1 MGPFKK
7 SVFVSSVAD
16 SENAADAANANDAT
30 SAMGDVGLPLAGT
43 TTQGRPIPTVRA
55 ESPTLSAAVSGGPAP
70 LARTIRLTPE
80 QEAAASYG
88 VGSRAVVATAGSG
101 KTTTMSARIARL
113 MLDFGVADSDILATT
128 FTRAAAS
135 DLKTRIDLM
144 TGRETGVVTGTI
156 HSFCMFLL
164 QSHFRILGYQRMPTI
179 IDESDVNG
187 LIDQIILQVTGV
199 SDKKQ
204 LTAFS
209 TSDVKKWIAEMDVR
223 EFSKDERDFDPYFL
237 ANPPKGAVTM
247 IGENF
252 KAKLRKYGYLD
263 FDSILVEALR
273 LLRTGGDAVAPFL
286 PRHVFIDEAQDLS
299 AIQWFLVEELGK
311 RAVSIDVIGDDD
323 QSIYMWRRALP
334 WRFRDFAERA
344 GSKLF
349 LSANRRCAADIVSL
363 AAEIIS
369 GVPPERRITK
379 DLTAAR
385 FETPGMVRFSVL
397 KSLESFH
404 LIANKIK
411 AEVEEGQ
418 GGGKP
423 RSYADYALIVRS
435 TTFTFPRA
443 EGALAAAEIPYKI
456 LGGKSSFD
464 RPESKFLRSVGALV
478 VSAWDGGG
486 DSGGAGGGGGSG
498 GGESAFGGQGEGSG
512 GGGGVLREPYLHWNS
527 VLSEVGVSGGAAEA
541 VITRAESMGGDAEAI
556 RDAVAASRL
565 GDDRK
570 RATLAVI
577 SAVRRLRADA
587 GGMTFGDFLFD
598 PVISGT
604 AMEIMRR
611 DVGKSIAARR
621 KKEGGLTQEMVDSL
635 IESGVSERANSFNQ
649 LLAPYAD
656 HSVHRALASI
666 ELNRDLSKDDG
677 TGEPM
682 VTLTTA
688 HSSKG
693 LEWRTVYVLEVN
705 AAAWPSPM
713 AGRGMSG
720 VPAKVMAEIMDEERR
735 LLYVSVTR
743 AKDELFLVTAA
754 VNTEKHEIQR
764 PSSFFPGWV
773 VEAVTPVIAESL
785 RTSSSKGLTLSFKKS

>member
-1 MGPFKK
+1 MGSFKK

-16 SENAADAANANDAT
+16 SENAVLGG
-30 SAMGDVGLPLAGT
+30 GDEPSGET
-43 TTQGRPIPTVRA
+43 TTSGNQPPPVRS
-55 ESPTLSAAVSGGPAP
+55 ESPSQPTSDGVIP
-70 LARTIRLTPE
+70 LARTIKLTPE

-113 MLDFGVADSDILATT
+113 MLDYGVADSDILATT

-135 DLKTRIDLM
+135 DLKSRIDLM

-164 QSHFRILGYQRMPTI
+164 QSHFRLLGYSRMPTI

-199 SDKKQ
+199 SDKKL
-204 LTAFS
+204 LTAFT

-237 ANPPKGAVTM
+237 ANPPKGAVAM

-273 LLRTGGDAVAPFL
+273 LLRAGGDALAPFL
-286 PRHVFIDEAQDLS
+286 HRHVFIDEAQDLS
-299 AIQWFLVEELGK
+299 AVQWFLVEELGK

-349 LSANRRCAADIVSL
+349 LSANRRCAANIVSL

-369 GVPPERRITK
+369 AVPPERRIIK

-385 FETPGMVRFSVL
+385 FEIPGMVRFSVL
-397 KSLESFH
+397 KNLESFH

-411 AEVEEGQ
+411 EEVEGSQ
-418 GGGKP
+418 GGDGRP
-423 RSYADYALIVRS
+423 RSYSDYALIVRS
-435 TTFTFPRA
+435 TTYTFPRA
-443 EGALAAAEIPYKI
+443 EGALSAAEIPYKI
-456 LGGKSSFD
+456 LGGNSSFD
-464 RPESKFLRSVGALV
+464 RPESKFLRAVGALV
-478 VSAWDGGG
+478 VSGGDVGEFGGG
-486 DSGGAGGGGGSG
+486 G
-498 GGESAFGGQGEGSG
+498 GGESAFGGLDGGSG
-512 GGGGVLREPYLHWNS
+512 SGGGVLREPYIHWNS

-541 VITRAESMGGDAEAI
+541 VITRAESMGGDAAAI

-570 RATLAVI
+570 RATLAVV
-577 SAVRRLRADA
+577 SAVRRLRSDV

-598 PVISGT
+598 PIISGT
-604 AMEIMRR
+604 AMEIIRR

-635 IESGVSERANSFNQ
+635 IDSGVTERANAFNQ

-656 HSVHRALASI
+656 YSVHRALASI
-666 ELNRDLSKDDG
+666 ELNRDMSKDDG

-705 AAAWPSPM
+705 ASSWPSPM

-754 VNTEKHEIQR
+754 VNSEKFEINR
-764 PSSFFPGWV
+764 PSSFLPGWV
-773 VEAVTPVIAESL
+773 VETVTPVIAESL
-785 RTSSSKGLTLSFKKS
+785 KTSSSKGLTLTFKK